1 MQDIDRAFKTILAL
15 TPNCFLDLLF
25 GRKRKIHFKEIA
37 DPQIN
42 LPELRGDKVLL
53 VKDKRKTYAVFLE
66 AMLHPK
72 QSELPVFAL
81 KALGMQ
87 YLLKVPT
94 LVTIVYLE
102 KKKHAVFPEGYEIR
116 LGALSNQIRL
126 ASVLLWEYEARILSG
141 ELKELAPFLPLFH
154 IKPDPHLIVAQKEL
168 LQRVPDPNVRADLLA
183 TAMIVDIRSFGV
195 EVVRTHF
202 QKEIHM
208 LKRTSIVED
217 WLKESFQKGRLEG
230 KLEGRLEGERQGR
243 LSLVHKILKQKFG
256 RIPAE
261 LQNRL
266 QKLDDEDLEHFSLA
280 LLNINTLKELNM
292 WLRNGASTSHNG

>member
-1 MQDIDRAFKTILAL
+1 MQDIDRAFKTVLTL

-53 VKDKRKTYAVFLE
+53 VKDKRRTHAVFLE

-72 QSELPVFAL
+72 RADLPTFAL

-94 LVTIVYLE
+94 LVVIVYLE
-102 KKKHAVFPEGYEIR
+102 KKKHAAFPDGYITR
-116 LGALSNQIRL
+116 LGALSNQILL

-154 IKPDPHLIVAQKEL
+154 LKPDPGIIAIQKDL
-168 LQRVPDPNVRADLLA
+168 LRRVPDSKVRADLLA
-183 TAMIVDIRSFGV
+183 TAMIVAIRSFGI
-195 EVVRTHF
+195 EVVKTHF
-202 QKEIHM
+202 QKEVHM
-208 LKRTSIVED
+208 LKQTSIVED
-217 WLKESFQKGRLEG
+217 WLKESFTKG
-230 KLEGRLEGERQGR
+230 KLEGERQGK
-243 LSLVHKILKQKFG
+243 LALVHKILKQKFG
-256 RIPAE
+256 RAPVE

-266 QKLDDEDLEHFSLA
+266 QKLDDEGLERFSLA
-280 LLNINTLKELNM
+280 LLNINTLKELNL
-292 WLRNGASTSHNG
+292 WLRNGASASHHS